1 MSEEKVIII
10 YNDIKTIL
18 LCSMNETMEDILK
31 KYVTKIK
38 KDINELYFIYDG
50 NEINKEK
57 KYKEIINNDKKEM
70 IILAYNIN
78 NYIIGEIEINEDN
91 INRDIRIINTFE
103 EIKRQEEWDDDEN
116 DYKYE
121 NEKEIKDNCEIKINN
136 NIIPFNYFYKFN
148 QKGKYII
155 QYSFKKYLTKI
166 NNMFYDCK
174 FISKLDL
181 SNFNTQN
188 VTNMSF
194 MFYGCKSLTKINL
207 FNSKT
212 QNAINMSDMFHG
224 CNSLTNINSFNLS
237 NFNNPK
243 RIDMNRMFYGCNSL
257 INKIK

>member
-10 YNDIKTIL
+10 YNGLKTIL
-18 LCSMNETMEDILK
+18 LCSMYEKMDDILK
-31 KYVTKIK
+31 KYGTKIK

-57 KYKEIINNDKKEM
+57 KYKEIINSIDKDKKEM

-91 INRDIRIINTFE
+91 INKDIRIINTFE
-103 EIKRQEEWDDDEN
+103 EWKRELYDEED

-148 QKGKYII
+148 KKGKYII

-166 NNMFYDCK
+166 NHIFYECK
-174 FISKLDL
+174 SLSNLDL

-188 VTNMSF
+188 VTNMRS
-194 MFYGCKSLTKINL
+194 MFYECKSLSNL
-207 FNSKT
+207 
-212 QNAINMSDMFHG
+212 D
-224 CNSLTNINSFNLS
+224 LS
-237 NFNNPK
+237 NFNTQNVT
-243 RIDMNRMFYGCNSL
+243 DMSNMFSFCKSL
-257 INKIK
+257 KKNNIITKDNKILNEFD

>member
-31 KYVTKIK
+31 KYGTKIK

-57 KYKEIINNDKKEM
+57 KYKEIINNIDKDKKEM

-91 INRDIRIINTFE
+91 INEDIRLINTFE
-103 EIKRQEEWDDDEN
+103 EVKRQYKLGDKED

-136 NIIPFNYFYKFN
+136 NIIPFKYFYKFN

-166 NNMFYDCK
+166 NHMFFRCSSLSNLNLSNFNTQNVTDMNGLFSGC
-174 FISKLDL
+174 SSLLNLDL

-188 VTNMSF
+188 VTNMSN
-194 MFYGCKSLTKINL
+194 MFDDCRSLNIITEYRIKKKDIFILILNL
-207 FNSKT
+207 T
-212 QNAINMSDMFHG
+212 
-224 CNSLTNINSFNLS
+224 
-237 NFNNPK
+237 
-243 RIDMNRMFYGCNSL
+243 Y
-257 INKIK
+257 